1 MRVLV
6 ADDHSLF
13 RDGIAS
19 LIEAAGFK
27 VVGQVGDG
35 RAAVEAALRL
45 RPDLVLM
52 DISMPQM
59 SGLEALRQIK
69 AQAPEIQVV
78 MLTVSDDDASL
89 LQAIQSGARGY
100 LLKNLNAEEFLD
112 MLAGLQRGEAALTRQ
127 MTARLL
133 NGLAR
138 QSQRQPGPAESL
150 TARERELLRL
160 VAEGLPNKAIAQ
172 RLSVSENTVKY
183 HMKNI
188 LQKLGAHNRAEAI
201 AHALRAGLL
210 EGPQVGSNSP

>member
-19 LIEAAGFK
+19 LIEAAGFT

-35 RAAVEAALRL
+35 QAAVEAALRL
-45 RPDLVLM
+45 RPDLVLL

-78 MLTVSDDDASL
+78 ILTVSDDDASL
-89 LQAIQSGARGY
+89 LQAVQSGARGY

-138 QSQRQPGPAESL
+138 PSQQQPGPTERL
-150 TARERELLRL
+150 TPREIELLRL

-188 LQKLGAHNRAEAI
+188 LQKLGVRNRAEAI

-210 EGPQVGSNSP
+210 NTN

>member
-19 LIEAAGFK
+19 LIEAAGFT

-35 RAAVEAALRL
+35 QAAVEAALRL
-45 RPDLVLM
+45 RPDLVLL

-78 MLTVSDDDASL
+78 ILTVSDDDASL
-89 LQAIQSGARGY
+89 LQAVQSGARGY

-138 QSQRQPGPAESL
+138 QSQRQPGPAERL
-150 TARERELLRL
+150 TPREIELLRL

-188 LQKLGAHNRAEAI
+188 LQKLGVRNRAEAI

-210 EGPQVGSNSP
+210 NTN